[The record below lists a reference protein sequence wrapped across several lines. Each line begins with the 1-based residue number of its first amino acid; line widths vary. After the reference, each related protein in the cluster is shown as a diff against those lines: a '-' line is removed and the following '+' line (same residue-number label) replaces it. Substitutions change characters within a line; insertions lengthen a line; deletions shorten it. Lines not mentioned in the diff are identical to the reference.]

1 MSHSKPRSTAVQ
13 PSIAYFSMEVGLEP
27 SMPTYS
33 GGLGVLAGDTLKSAA
48 DLGLPLI
55 GVTLL
60 HRKGYFRQHLDEQGH
75 QQESPAEWNPEDFL
89 ELLTPVV
96 TVPIEGRNVQVRA
109 WLYRVQGTSGRTVPV
124 YFLDTR
130 WPENDTYDQSLT
142 DTLYG
147 GDSFYRLCQE
157 TILGIG
163 GVAILRALGH
173 ENLRIYHMNEGHS
186 ALLSLALLEDEME
199 ERGIGVVDED
209 TVEAVRHRCV
219 FTTHTPVPA
228 GHDQFSLDMATQ
240 ALGQV
245 QIDRLLASGF
255 QANGNLNMTH
265 LALHF
270 SRYING
276 VAMRH
281 GQVSRDMFPNYP
293 IGSITNGVHALTWVV
308 PPLAQLYDRYFPEW
322 RRDTLYLRHAISVS
336 LEEFRDA
343 HMEAKRALLDEIE
356 GATGTKLDPELFT
369 IGFARRATTYKRA
382 DLVFSDID
390 RLRSI
395 VRRVGPLQIVYAGK
409 AHPKDDEGK
418 AVIEHIYKASQ
429 SLENTLRVVYLEDYD
444 MHLGKVLCGGVDLW
458 LNTPRKP
465 QEASGTSG
473 MKAAINGVPSLS
485 ILDGWWIEGYFEG
498 VTGWSIGDEA
508 RESDDEREA
517 TSLYHKLENVV
528 MPLFYRDPLG
538 YARVM
543 RAATALNGSYFSAQ
557 RMMVQYV
564 RNAYRPADPVQLA
577 VLLRNA

>member
-1 MSHSKPRSTAVQ
+1 MTNSRGKSVAVQ
-13 PSIAYFSMEVGLEP
+13 PSIAYFTMEVGLDTA
-27 SMPTYS
+27 MPTYS
-33 GGLGVLAGDTLKSAA
+33 GGLGVLAGDTLKAAA

-60 HRKGYFRQHLDEQGH
+60 HRKGYFRQHLDEEGH
-75 QQESPAEWNPEDFL
+75 QLETDSVWNPEDFL
-89 ELLTPVV
+89 ELLSPVV

-109 WLYRVQGTSGRTVPV
+109 WLYRAQGTSGRTVPI

-130 WPENDTYDQSLT
+130 WPENGDFDQTLT

-147 GDSFYRLCQE
+147 GDNFYRLCQE
-157 TILGIG
+157 TILGMG

-173 ENLRIYHMNEGHS
+173 ENLRVYHMNEGHS
-186 ALLSLALLEDEME
+186 ALLSLALLEE
-199 ERGIGVVDED
+199 ELRERETSVVDD
-209 TVEAVRHRCV
+209 DIVEAVRHRCV

-228 GHDQFSLDMATQ
+228 GHDQFTLETATKVLGKEPMA
-240 ALGQV
+240 
-245 QIDRLLASGF
+245 RLIASGF
-255 QANGNLNMTH
+255 QSNGHLNMTH

-281 GQVSRDMFPNYP
+281 GQVSRDMFPSYP

-308 PPLAQLYDRYFPEW
+308 PPVARLYDRYFPEW
-322 RRDTLYLRHAISVS
+322 RRDTLYLRHAISVT
-336 LEEFRDA
+336 LEEVRA
-343 HMEAKRALLDEIE
+343 SHMEAKQTLMEEILRV
-356 GATGTKLDPELFT
+356 TGKKLDPEIFT

-382 DLVFSDID
+382 DLLFMDIE

-409 AHPKDDEGK
+409 AHPKDEEGK
-418 AVIEHIYKASQ
+418 KVIEHIFSASHE
-429 SLENTLRVVYLEDYD
+429 LENTLRIVYVENYD
-444 MHLGKVLCGGVDLW
+444 MHLGKAICGGVDLW

-473 MKAAINGVPSLS
+473 MKAAINCVPSLS
-485 ILDGWWIEGYFEG
+485 ILDGWWLEGHFEG

-517 TSLYHKLENVV
+517 ASLYHKLENVV

-577 VLLRNA
+577 VQLRNA